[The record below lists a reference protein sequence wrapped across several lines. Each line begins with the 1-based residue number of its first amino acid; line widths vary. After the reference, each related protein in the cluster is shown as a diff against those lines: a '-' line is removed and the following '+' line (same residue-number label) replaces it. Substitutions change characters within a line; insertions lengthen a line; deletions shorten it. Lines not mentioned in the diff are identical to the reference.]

1 MTLPRFLSAAHF
13 ILYIHQIPSYN
24 SGRGNYMKL
33 TSEFAGSPLRHHTC
47 TITAR
52 WTMNYAAAIDDPGP
66 LYFDDE
72 RSGGIMAPPLFP
84 VAVTWPIIEHIGD
97 YIEAESFPKEV
108 IFTQVHYTEHLRI
121 HRPVRPG
128 DSLAIQGTIAA
139 ILPHRAG
146 THVILRFNALD
157 ADARPV
163 FTEHI
168 GAMMR
173 GVQCADGGKGSEA
186 VPEMPRQS
194 EYDKTL
200 WESNIFIHPLSPF
213 IYDGCTN
220 IHFPIHTSV
229 RFARQVGLPGIIHQ
243 GTRTLAL
250 AVRDIVDREAGGDPR
265 LVDELS
271 CRFTGMVL
279 PGSDITVR
287 VVARKHALR
296 GTDLFFM
303 VINAEGQRAVSDGH
317 IRLKK

>member
-1 MTLPRFLSAAHF
+1 MHF
-13 ILYIHQIPSYN
+13 ILYNHLILSYHSKRSIH
-24 SGRGNYMKL
+24 MKL
-33 TSEFAGSPLRHHTC
+33 TSDFAGTRLRSYTC
-47 TITAR
+47 SVSAR
-52 WTMNYAAAIDDPGP
+52 WTMNCAAAIEDPSP

-72 RSGGIMAPPLFP
+72 RPGGIMAPPLFP

-97 YIEAESFPKEV
+97 FIEAESFPKEV

-128 DSLAIQGTIAA
+128 DTLTIQGVIAA

-146 THVILRFNALD
+146 THVILRFEALD
-157 ADARPV
+157 ADSQPV

-173 GVQCADGGKGSEA
+173 GVQCTDGGRGVDA
-186 VPEMPRQS
+186 VPSMPGQTES
-194 EYDKTL
+194 GKVL
-200 WESNIFIHPLSPF
+200 WDSNIFIHPMSPF

-250 AVRDIVDREAGGDPR
+250 AIRDIIDREAGGDPR
-265 LVDELS
+265 LIDELS

-279 PGSDITVR
+279 PGSDITVCLTGR
-287 VVARKHALR
+287 NHSSE

-303 VINAEGQRAVSDGH
+303 VVNAEGQHAVSGGH

>member
-1 MTLPRFLSAAHF
+1 
-13 ILYIHQIPSYN
+13 
-24 SGRGNYMKL
+24 MKL
-33 TSEFAGSPLRHHTC
+33 TSDFAGTRLKRHTC
-47 TITAR
+47 LVSAR
-52 WTMNYAAAIDDPGP
+52 WTTNYAAAIGDGNP
-66 LYFDDE
+66 LYFNDE
-72 RSGGIMAPPLFP
+72 RPDGIIAPPLFP

-97 YIEAESFPKEV
+97 YIKAAEFPREV

-128 DSLAIQGTIAA
+128 DNLKIRGAIAA
-139 ILPHRAG
+139 IMPHRAG
-146 THVILRFNALD
+146 THVVLRFD
-157 ADARPV
+157 AEDEAKTPV

-173 GVQCADGGKGSEA
+173 GVECEGGARGSET
-186 VPEMPRQS
+186 VPSVPPAPEG
-194 EYDKTL
+194 EAHL
-200 WESNIFIHPLSPF
+200 WESKIFIHPMDPY

-250 AVRDIVDREAGGDPR
+250 AVRDILERETDADPR
-265 LVDELS
+265 PIESIS

-287 VVARKHALR
+287 LAGKQTSNA
-296 GTDLFFM
+296 GTDLFFSVM
-303 VINAEGQRAVSDGH
+303 NEEGQQAISGGY
-317 IRLKK
+317 IRLKE